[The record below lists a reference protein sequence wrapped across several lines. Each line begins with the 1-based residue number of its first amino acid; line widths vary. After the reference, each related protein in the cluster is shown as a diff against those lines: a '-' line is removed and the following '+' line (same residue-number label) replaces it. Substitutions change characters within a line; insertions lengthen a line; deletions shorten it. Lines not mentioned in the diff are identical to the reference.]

1 MSAATTQGSQSHAL
15 ASPTEA
21 STAGI
26 ITASAGDIVIRDR
39 NGEFDI
45 GGVPLGLD
53 QMMGGFGDGEEG
65 EEGDGE
71 IVGCSAEDF
80 EEKERQRLAE
90 AVKHHC
96 RDRNRAPSEPVE
108 LLEAVRASL
117 RAKMVALGEDSWMYE
132 SGI

>member
-26 ITASAGDIVIRDR
+26 VTASVGDIVIRDR

-53 QMMGGFGDGEEG
+53 RMMGGFGDG

-80 EEKERQRLAE
+80 EESKLAVQSVVWGE
-90 AVKHHC
+90 VLKLF
-96 RDRNRAPSEPVE
+96 
-108 LLEAVRASL
+108 LLANAW
-117 RAKMVALGEDSWMYE
+117 DF
-132 SGI
+132 